1 MIVVMMMKSM
11 MMMRK
16 MWSLDVSFIS
26 IDRSSHLSF
35 VKFWPGLVGIILVET
50 CFVFF
55 FFLKI

>member
-1 MIVVMMMKSM
+1 MIVVMMKSM

-35 VKFWPGLVGIILVET
+35 VEFWPGLVGIILVET

-55 FFLKI
+55 FF